1 MHTPRNI
8 QAPNVEA
15 DFWANHGSITPRMC
29 TLIKITSKFGDVVG
43 LTSNTRDMTMPGHVG
58 VTFKSTPGISPS
70 MVEQA
75 LDEATNL
82 EMNGIYQTGIFEQQD
97 VINGIWNFAAVEVF
111 TASWGNVNLGELVYM
126 KGNLG
131 EFKDYQTHFNAEG
144 RGQMSRLANDVNEC
158 TSRFCRV
165 DEFGDTK
172 CGKSLA
178 GTVTVGGVAYN
189 ITQSSIDGQPF
200 SVGNPKMGAIFDTSA
215 WSGNVPADPF
225 PSAFFAL
232 YPNAKLTALDGPNAG
247 VTREVAQITESTGG
261 HPFVNIITKRPFPF
275 AIEATTE
282 FSLITG
288 CARTLN
294 DCMKY
299 GNVVN
304 RRAEDWIPGLE
315 AVNRIPSGN

>member
-8 QAPNVEA
+8 QAPNTAA
-15 DFWANHGSITPRMC
+15 DFWANHSSITPRMC

-43 LTSNTRDMTMPGHVG
+43 LTSNTRDMTMPGHSG

-111 TASWGNVNLGELVYM
+111 TTSWGNVNLGELVYM

-165 DEFGDTK
+165 LDFGDAQ

-178 GTVTVGGVAYN
+178 GTVT
-189 ITQSSIDGQPF
+189 IDGDTFDLQYEDIECAGAVDKLTVEFTIDTPPDGLPA
-200 SVGNPKMGAIFDTSA
+200 SVDTSNLFVNGKLEGT
-215 WSGNVPADPF
+215 SGNNDGIAREIASVVGIFPGYRVILKRPLPFLPAGGDTF
-225 PSAFFAL
+225 T
-232 YPNAKLTALDGPNAG
+232 LTA
-247 VTREVAQITESTGG
+247 
-261 HPFVNIITKRPFPF
+261 
-275 AIEATTE
+275 
-282 FSLITG
+282 G